1 MAQFGY
7 AALPANIFRSVALS
21 FFGGPAIKHG
31 AAEYS
36 TAVPRRPQ
44 KESGPRSGGEES
56 EAAGVVMCLGQKGTP
71 S

>member
-44 KESGPRSGGEES
+44 KESGPRSGGRS
-56 EAAGVVMCLGQKGTP
+56 PRPLG